1 MELEFTPKRV
11 MLRGHT
17 ANASTALQFTQEI
30 HQSEMLLAYD
40 WGEASPPELGADES
54 ATFEL
59 KGVRP

>member
-1 MELEFTPKRV
+1 
-11 MLRGHT
+11 
-17 ANASTALQFTQEI
+17 
-30 HQSEMLLAYD
+30 MLLAYD